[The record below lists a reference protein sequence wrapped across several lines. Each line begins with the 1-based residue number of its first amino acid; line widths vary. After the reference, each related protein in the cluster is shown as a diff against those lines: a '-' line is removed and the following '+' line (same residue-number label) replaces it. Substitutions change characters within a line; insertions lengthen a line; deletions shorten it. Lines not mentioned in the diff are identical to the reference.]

1 MLVGSHLERRPRA
14 LADLYLHRIASG
26 DASAVRGCLDEYGGM
41 VWGLARRYLA
51 AIGEDAEDAVQEIF
65 VEVWRCA
72 GRFDAAKGT
81 EAGFIATIAHR
92 RLTDRQRRAAVRRG
106 GELPDDRVLPG
117 MEAVPSV
124 EMKETAGRAVAAMGQ
139 LSPEERQVLWCSL
152 YHGLSH
158 ERIAG
163 MTSQP
168 VGTVKTRIR
177 RGLARL
183 REILTVGGADS
194 GAALREVAR

>member
-1 MLVGSHLERRPRA
+1 MSHTFLQ
-14 LADLYLHRIASG
+14 RISSG

-41 VWGLARRYLA
+41 VWGLAQRYLG
-51 AIGEDAEDAVQEIF
+51 AIGEDVEDAVQEIF

-72 GRFDAAKGT
+72 ARFDPTKGT

-106 GELPDDRVLPG
+106 GELPDERVLGGADQP
-117 MEAVPSV
+117 PTV
-124 EMKETAGRAVAAMGQ
+124 EIKENAGRAIQALGQ
-139 LSPEERQVLWCSL
+139 LPPEERQVLWCSL

-163 MTSQP
+163 MTAQP

-183 REILTVGGADS
+183 RELLGGS
-194 GAALREVAR
+194 EPHAAAKEVAR

>member
-1 MLVGSHLERRPRA
+1 
-14 LADLYLHRIASG
+14 LAEQFLQRIANG

-41 VWGLARRYLA
+41 VWGLAKRYLA
-51 AIGEDAEDAVQEIF
+51 AMGDDAEDAVQEIF
-65 VEVWRCA
+65 VEVWRWA
-72 GRFDAAKGT
+72 GRYDPSKGT
-81 EAGFIATIAHR
+81 EAGFIATVAHR
-92 RLTDRQRRAAVRRG
+92 RLTDRQRRAMARRG
-106 GELPDDRVLPG
+106 GELPEDRVLAGAEQAPVF
-117 MEAVPSV
+117 ET
-124 EMKETAGRAVAAMGQ
+124 KESASRAMAALGQ
-139 LSPEERQVLWCSL
+139 LSAEERQVLWCSL

-183 REILTVGGADS
+183 RELLSGTGAGGAG
-194 GAALREVAR
+194 GAGLKEVAP

>member
-1 MLVGSHLERRPRA
+1 
-14 LADLYLHRIASG
+14 
-26 DASAVRGCLDEYGGM
+26 M
-41 VWGLARRYLA
+41 VWGLAQRYLS

-72 GRFDAAKGT
+72 ARYDPTKGS

-106 GELPDDRVLPG
+106 GELPDDRVLG
-117 MEAVPSV
+117 GAVGEPEV
-124 EMKETAGRAVAAMGQ
+124 EIKESASRAIRALGQ
-139 LSPEERQVLWCSL
+139 LPPEERQVLWCSL

-177 RGLARL
+177 RGLSRL
-183 REILTVGGADS
+183 RELLGGEPH
-194 GAALREVAR
+194 AAAKEVAP